1 MTKTEIAIKRIIAS
15 RDDRRIMDDRR
26 KELALMVEQH
36 GINAVVA
43 ATELKEST
51 INQYLRDQ
59 ASRISLSAIEQ
70 ARFVFTHPEYTKTKN
85 QQ

>member
-1 MTKTEIAIKRIIAS
+1 MTKTEITIKRIIAS

-36 GINAVVA
+36 GISAVVV
-43 ATELKEST
+43 ATGLKEST

-70 ARFVFTHPEYTKTKN
+70 ARFVFTHPDYSKAKN